1 MKSKI
6 STHLFT
12 NGDEFINSITQEN
25 YIGWYNIDAEGKIF
39 SEKVL
44 NVEKSFIL
52 LPKEMKTTL
61 YEKNV
66 NNEISKIKMQK
77 EAKSYYPIVKQIDID
92 NKYINRYFVKKN
104 NVEML
109 LLKEID
115 EETYRSIKNQEGIYY
130 DSLYTTYEIQWWI
143 GLSKI
148 ECVNRNKEALNKNPI
163 LVNILNVL
171 DELYI
176 EK

>member
-6 STHLFT
+6 FTHLFT
-12 NGDEFINSITQEN
+12 NGDEYINSITQEN
-25 YIGWYNIDAEGKIF
+25 YIGWYNIDVEGKIF

-44 NVEKSFIL
+44 DLEKSFIL
-52 LPKEMKTTL
+52 LPKELKKTF
-61 YEKNV
+61 YEKTV
-66 NNEISKIKMQK
+66 VNEISKIKTQK
-77 EAKSYYPIVKQIDID
+77 EVKSYYPILTQQDIE
-92 NKYINRYFVKKN
+92 NKYVNRYFVKKN

-109 LLKEID
+109 FLKEID
-115 EETYRSIKNQEGIYY
+115 EETYRSVKNQDGVYY

-148 ECVNRNKEALNKNPI
+148 ECVNKNKEALKKQPI

-176 EK
+176 KK